1 MRKRLIKMAY
11 KTPPQENWN
20 EFRDPQQR
28 NENYIT
34 DEHYARLAD
43 AGFTHGMGLLEHG
56 ADVAIRALTMAEKY
70 GLKYYVRDEI
80 NWANILHKDFYYLN
94 AENYKKY
101 KKFTSFAGVYIYDEP
116 NASKYSD
123 LGKMVQGYY
132 EFFNDASEPLV
143 NLLPTYANH
152 IEQLGAENYEAYIRQ
167 YIQTVPTDY
176 VMYDHY
182 PFRANRESGG
192 MRLNTDYL
200 YNASVVAKLC
210 KEYGKEMRTFVQ
222 ACEVDNS
229 DEEFTPEML
238 WFQIHTNLAYGSHA
252 IVYYYYWGNITQ
264 QRAGVVDCEGN
275 PTPIYEAAKKIHAD
289 LTAYE
294 ERLMECAWQK
304 TVYLKG
310 EKAQHNAEEFS
321 HFEGEEQDAPFS
333 AEYDCIVGVFD
344 YQGKKAYYAVNY
356 THPSLGLNN
365 RLNFTLSGGYEVYMN
380 GRKTDVEGSGEIA
393 LGVGCGAFFLPKE

>member
-1 MRKRLIKMAY
+1 
-11 KTPPQENWN
+11 
-20 EFRDPQQR
+20 
-28 NENYIT
+28 
-34 DEHYARLAD
+34 
-43 AGFTHGMGLLEHG
+43 
-56 ADVAIRALTMAEKY
+56 
-70 GLKYYVRDEI
+70 
-80 NWANILHKDFYYLN
+80 
-94 AENYKKY
+94 
-101 KKFTSFAGVYIYDEP
+101 
-116 NASKYSD
+116 
-123 LGKMVQGYY
+123 MVQGYY

-152 IEQLGAENYEAYIRQ
+152 IEQLGAENYEAYIHQ

-192 MRLNTDYL
+192 MRLHTDYS

-252 IVYYYYWGNITQ
+252 IVYYYYWGSITQ

-275 PTPIYEAAKKIHAD
+275 PTPIYEAAKKIHAE
-289 LTAYE
+289 LMAYE
-294 ERLMECAWQK
+294 ECLMECTWQK

-333 AEYDCIVGVFD
+333 LFSSFLHLLNKPFNERHGKSD
-344 YQGKKAYYAVNY
+344 YRIKSSVKRGNELAAL
-356 THPSLGLNN
+356 PLNSVRACLVH
-365 RLNFTLSGGYEVYMN
+365 RLAGGN
-380 GRKTDVEGSGEIA
+380 IRID
-393 LGVGCGAFFLPKE
+393 FLV